1 MTVAVFLFVSMAAT
15 ATPFGLGALQLSH
28 ANELPAPTADGDRL
42 MEAIEKNDEATV
54 DDLLAKKVNPNARGN
69 KNKYLSPLGLA
80 AKNNNRHI
88 LESLV
93 RSGAS
98 IKEDAA
104 VCFAIK
110 NVQIVSWLI
119 DQGAEFRGP
128 HCDALRAAIT
138 NDAFETAELL
148 LQRGANINEQS
159 GMFKRTSLQEN
170 AHYGREAAVK
180 WLVDHGADVNL
191 ASPQDGTAFTL
202 GASNKA
208 STAVLQIL
216 LDHGAK
222 VAAADL
228 PAIIQWACRQGNFD
242 TLKFLEQHGIAKD
255 FSPCYVG
262 LSSVSAVDPAILN
275 WVAERAPIRN
285 IQVGRESLLHAA
297 VENNNVEIARR
308 LLAAGADVNA
318 AGLMGRPPFEAA
330 VFDQQG
336 RIRLASYEEMRDFL
350 LKNGADLNIHY
361 GPGKDTI
368 LHRLAKAPNYEPSPQ
383 KYWEDHGQ
391 KSVEL
396 AQQLIDLGADVNA
409 WDSLGRTPLHYAAN
423 SSNYTMIKMLI
434 AKGAD
439 LRAADSE
446 GHTPLVSSIAIGHW
460 GFIERELITVGTL
473 VELERQAGL
482 TPDWSNLRKTAMK
495 AYEERNR
502 TELVSMIDQLERS
515 PSGQTQGT
523 DLENAATRIIESAP
537 KTREERLASCDSKIA
552 LAAAREVID
561 DPKSL
566 NEPLG
571 LFTPTIVL
579 FMQGRK
585 DEAVFWFYA
594 AQLRV
599 RQQMIVNNGDRGQLM
614 TVMLMTV
621 GPPINNYAFQNVPRF
636 IEILNRVL
644 EWDKKTP
651 NPSLEKIKRE
661 GKNAEAEAEQVYS
674 GLADLKAKISA
685 EKDDTERKARLAA
698 PGIEASYAILTGCG
712 K

>member
-1 MTVAVFLFVSMAAT
+1 MSKKINKFLLTTLLSILIPIHPVIADEMAK
-15 ATPFGLGALQLSH
+15 
-28 ANELPAPTADGDRL
+28 PTAEGDEL
-42 MEAIEKNDEATV
+42 IGAIEKNDEAKV
-54 DDLLAKKVNPNARGN
+54 DELLLKKINPNARGN
-69 KNKYLSPLGLA
+69 KNKYLSPLDLA

-88 LESLV
+88 VESLV

-128 HCDALRAAIT
+128 RCDALSAAIT
-138 NDAFETAELL
+138 NEAFETAELL
-148 LQRGANINEQS
+148 LQRGADINEQN
-159 GMFKRTSLQEN
+159 GMFKRTPLQDN
-170 AHYGREAAVK
+170 ALYGREAAVK

-191 ASPQDGTAFTL
+191 TAPQDRTAFTL
-202 GASNKA
+202 GASYKA
-208 STAVLQIL
+208 NTAILQLL

-228 PAIIQWACRQGNFD
+228 PAIIQGACRAGNLD

-262 LSSVSAVDPAILN
+262 LSSMSTVDIAILN

-285 IQVGRESLLHAA
+285 IQVGRESMLHAA
-297 VENNNVEIARR
+297 VESNNMEIARR

-318 AGLMGRPPFEAA
+318 AGLMGRPPFEVA

-336 RIRLASYEEMRDFL
+336 RIRLASHKEMRNLL
-350 LKNGADLNIHY
+350 LKHGADLNIYY

-368 LHRLAKAPNYEPSPQ
+368 LHRLANAPNYDPSPQ
-383 KYWEDHGQ
+383 KYWEDYCQ

-396 AQQLIDLGADVNA
+396 AERLIDSGADINVR
-409 WDSLGRTPLHYAAN
+409 DSLGRTPLHYAAN
-423 SSNYTMIKMLI
+423 SSNYPMIKMLT

-439 LRAADSE
+439 LSAADSE
-446 GHTPLVSSIAIGHW
+446 GRTPLVSSIAIGHW
-460 GFIERELITVGTL
+460 GSIKRELIAVGTL
-473 VELERQAGL
+473 VALERQTGL
-482 TPDWSNLRKTAMK
+482 TPDWTNLRKTAMK

-502 TELVSMIDQLERS
+502 TELVSMINQLEHS
-515 PSGQTQGT
+515 PSGQAQGT

-552 LAAAREVID
+552 LAAAKEVID
-561 DPKSL
+561 APESL

-571 LFTPTIVL
+571 LFQPAIVL
-579 FMQGRK
+579 FMHGRK

-636 IEILNRVL
+636 IEILDRVL
-644 EWDKKTP
+644 DSVVT
-651 NPSLEKIKRE
+651 R
-661 GKNAEAEAEQVYS
+661 
-674 GLADLKAKISA
+674 
-685 EKDDTERKARLAA
+685 
-698 PGIEASYAILTGCG
+698 
-712 K
+712 

>member
-1 MTVAVFLFVSMAAT
+1 MALFLSVSMPAA
-15 ATPFGLGALQLSH
+15 ATPFGLGALQPTH
-28 ANELPAPTADGDRL
+28 ANGLPAPTADGDRL
-42 MEAIEKNDEATV
+42 MEAIERNDEATV

-69 KNKYLSPLGLA
+69 KNKYLSPLDLA
-80 AKNNNRHI
+80 AKNNNKHI

-104 VCFAIK
+104 VCVAIK

-128 HCDALRAAIT
+128 RCDALSAAIT
-138 NDAFETAELL
+138 NEAFETAELL
-148 LQRGANINEQS
+148 LQRGADINEQR
-159 GMFKRTSLQEN
+159 GMFKRTPLQEN

-222 VAAADL
+222 VTAADM
-228 PAIIQWACRQGNFD
+228 PAIIQWACRQGNLD

-262 LSSVSAVDPAILN
+262 LSSVSAVDAAILK
-275 WVAERAPIRN
+275 WIAARAPIRN
-285 IQVGRESLLHAA
+285 IQVGRESMLHAA

-336 RIRLASYEEMRDFL
+336 RLRLAPYKEMRDLL
-350 LKNGADLNIHY
+350 LKNGADLNMHY

-368 LHRLAKAPNYEPSPQ
+368 LHRLANAPNYDPSPQ
-383 KYWEDHGQ
+383 KYWEDYCQ
-391 KSVEL
+391 QSVEL
-396 AQQLIDLGADVNA
+396 AERLIDSGADINVR
-409 WDSLGRTPLHYAAN
+409 DSLGRTPLHYAAN
-423 SSNYTMIKMLI
+423 SSNYPMIKMLI

-439 LRAADSE
+439 LRVADSE
-446 GHTPLVSSIAIGHW
+446 GRTPLVSSIAIGHW
-460 GFIERELITVGTL
+460 GSIKRELVTVGTL
-473 VELERQAGL
+473 VALERQAGL
-482 TPDWSNLRKTAMK
+482 TPDWTNLRKTAMK

-502 TELVSMIDQLERS
+502 TEVLSMIDQLERS
-515 PSGQTQGT
+515 PSGQTEGP
-523 DLENAATRIIESAP
+523 DLENAATRIIASAP

-552 LAAAREVID
+552 LAAAKEVIN
-561 DPKSL
+561 DPESL
-566 NEPLG
+566 NEPLE
-571 LFTPTIVL
+571 LFKPSFVL
-579 FMQGRK
+579 FMHGRK

-636 IEILNRVL
+636 IEILDRVL

-651 NPSLEKIKRE
+651 NPSLEEIKRQ
-661 GKNAEAEAEQVYS
+661 GKNAEMEQVYS
-674 GLADLKAKISA
+674 GFRDLKAKISA
-685 EKDDTERKARLAA
+685 EKDDTERKARLVA
-698 PGIEASYAILTGCG
+698 PGIEASYANLKHCSSQD
-712 K
+712 